1 MAYQINS
8 LAHPWP
14 KLGGYHAGGHFLPRP
29 GHVVRISTKGHFE
42 SLGDIMILVS
52 RRVDHDGEDQ
62 TGISASMLRLL
73 ICISSLGLLCCV
85 VRAAAYGII
94 GVTVWLFLSARQL
107 LHGNYYGEVLSKS
120 FLALHVKLFGFVIFT
135 KGNLSNVYFR
145 EVQKISHYMKI

>member
-1 MAYQINS
+1 MHNVVNKTMYALNKRCWLHVETTYNSYQS
-8 LAHPWP
+8 C
-14 KLGGYHAGGHFLPRP
+14 F
-29 GHVVRISTKGHFE
+29 S
-42 SLGDIMILVS
+42 
-52 RRVDHDGEDQ
+52 
-62 TGISASMLRLL
+62 
-73 ICISSLGLLCCV
+73 GLLCCV